1 MTYCYNMKYILAA
14 KERMLVT
21 NSSFTFMIVNRNEIS
36 VIYYPKLRK
45 SNNTRTRILEFS
57 NIFADFLYQT

>member
-1 MTYCYNMKYILAA
+1 MKYILPA

-21 NSSFTFMIVNRNEIS
+21 NSNFTFMIVNINEIS